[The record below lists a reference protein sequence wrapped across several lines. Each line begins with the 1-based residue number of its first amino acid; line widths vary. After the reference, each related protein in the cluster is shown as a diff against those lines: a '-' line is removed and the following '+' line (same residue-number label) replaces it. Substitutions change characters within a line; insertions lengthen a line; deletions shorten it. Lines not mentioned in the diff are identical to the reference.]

1 MKHRRTAILMALLL
15 ALTLTG
21 CGGGAGSDV
30 TSGAASAPSSQAQ
43 PGETGSA
50 STSTPAEGADVTADY
65 QDQLLGAYDGEHD
78 MAYRFSEDGKLTV
91 AAQAGDDTELTE
103 GSWWV
108 WQEGDTVYLYTNL
121 QGAAHPA
128 RYTFEVSEEG
138 VLSLYDDTTGELC
151 DLLTPYT
158 CGVFP

>member
-1 MKHRRTAILMALLL
+1 MKHRTPAILMALLL

-21 CGGGAGSDV
+21 CGGGSGSDAGSY
-30 TSGAASAPSSQAQ
+30 TASVPSSQSQ
-43 PGETGSA
+43 PGETG
-50 STSTPAEGADVTADY
+50 STSTPAEGADVTAEY
-65 QDQLLGAYDGEHD
+65 QVQLLGDYSGEHD
-78 MAYRFSEDGKLTV
+78 MAYRFSEEGKLTV
-91 AAQAGDDTELTE
+91 ATQAGDETELTE

-108 WQEGDTVYLYTNL
+108 WQEGDTVYLYTSL
-121 QGAAHPA
+121 QGTAHPA